1 MSVIVAGFFAVKA
14 VAESYTA
21 LAMKLN
27 LVHDLAEACQSRS
40 CREALWLI
48 NASCLPSADICHDFY
63 GFVCGSWSVKGA
75 LGDGLSYALALGFN
89 YTSKVDGA
97 LPRILAWSQ
106 SKDTDSYKVALVYR
120 SCVNFFA
127 NATTNLDNMFRA
139 ARVDPRAFLKA
150 ENFSELFSLS
160 IRTVIENKLTS
171 VWKVVYPHDGGV
183 GILTGTSMLARSFI
197 PEIRQALLEQLA
209 SSTGDKGFFK
219 MAEPITT
226 LDGFIQNVTE
236 LHSEETALDEALTSS
251 DDFPIYGV
259 YWEKALHEFSP
270 PRSIEN
276 ERANTVR
283 TNNAGAI
290 RSIVQKL
297 ASVPLDIAKAYM
309 LLVPFATYL
318 GFELKTASRRGFLP
332 HSIRTKQCVGYLTS
346 MFGDR
351 AQAVLMEVMK
361 TEKAVALA
369 NQMWQNI
376 KHKAGVMTKLGTG
389 LTLEIDSLLNATL
402 KVHGVGAEAG
412 DGSVPPASFNGDF
425 MANVIMLA
433 RYTGKQTELNPRLLG
448 THSEAE
454 VGMEFLTPDFFYPDA
469 TEASVNY
476 GTLGAYMARM
486 LFTTSL
492 PKSSPHKYVDCLDNY
507 AKHNSIPFDKTAWQ
521 RYVKMNW
528 SMNVA
533 FKSLPMGTNV
543 RRRILQGRY
552 FFLRYAIF
560 FCGEDVKMKR
570 GLQFALKSSGSF
582 ATAFNCYQPQKNPC
596 E

>member
-1 MSVIVAGFFAVKA
+1 
-14 VAESYTA
+14 
-21 LAMKLN
+21 MKLN

-48 NASCLPSADICHDFY
+48 NASCLTSADICHDFY

-226 LDGFIQNVTE
+226 LDAFIQNVTE

-270 PRSIEN
+270 SRSIEN

-376 KHKAGVMTKLGTG
+376 KHKAGVMTKLGTSF
-389 LTLEIDSLLNATL
+389 TLERDSLLNATL
-402 KVHGVGAEAG
+402 KVH
-412 DGSVPPASFNGDF
+412 
-425 MANVIMLA
+425 
-433 RYTGKQTELNPRLLG
+433 
-448 THSEAE
+448 
-454 VGMEFLTPDFFYPDA
+454 DA

-486 LFTTSL
+486 LFTASL

-507 AKHNSIPFDKTAWQ
+507 AKRNSIPFDKTAWQ

-533 FKSLPMGTNV
+533 FESLPMATNV

-560 FCGEDVKMKR
+560 FCGEDVKMKK
-570 GLQFALKSSGSF
+570 GLQFALKSSSSF
-582 ATAFNCYQPQKNPC
+582 ATVFNCYQPPKNTC